1 MDLQKL
7 KNAGLHELHVR
18 AAQRV
23 SAFSERLGW
32 STLVKLPDDNAFAA
46 LLTPAKARA
55 ANDLLESFR
64 LRSDPT
70 FFASFKAPEKTAS
83 ALKSRWPHTA
93 QRLIEK
99 ADRICEGKF
108 DLLGFT
114 NLDFGN
120 PIDWHFE
127 PISGKRIPLVHWSRL
142 DYLDSEVA
150 GDKKII
156 WELNRQQY
164 FLTLGQAYWLS
175 GEEQYARA
183 FVEHLKAWMDA
194 NPPKLGINW
203 ASSLEVA
210 FRSMSWL
217 WAFHF
222 FKSSPSLSV
231 DLFQRALKF
240 LYLNARHL
248 ESYLSTYFS
257 PNTHL
262 TGEALGLF
270 YLGTMLPE
278 FKEAKRWR
286 DLGSSILIEQLPIHV
301 RPDGVY
307 FEQSSYYHR
316 YTTDFY
322 LHFLLLS
329 RDNNFPVPSGVKE
342 SLVLLLDHLMYIT
355 RPDGTTP
362 LFGDDDGGRL
372 AMLDVRP
379 ANDFR
384 GTVATGAVLFDRGDY
399 KFVAE
404 GAAEETLWL
413 TGVEGLHS
421 FDSIVATAPAETS
434 KVFPEGG
441 YIVMRDGWTR
451 ESNYLLF
458 DCGPHGSLA
467 CGHAHADALSFD
479 LAANGQTILVD
490 PGTYTYT
497 GSKALRDWFR
507 SSHAHNTLTLDDE
520 SSSVPDAAFSWKNK
534 ANCSLQKWVSNDR
547 FDFISGQHEGFR
559 RLPDPA
565 ILTRSILFLKH
576 DYWIVRD
583 GISSL
588 HAHSAEV
595 RFHFDSTPTHVPT
608 ALNIECFGA
617 GRWIEEDGW
626 VSHCYGQKARAK
638 TRIFVTVLKNGHD
651 LFSFLLPQQ
660 GGIEW
665 NVVEITAQG
674 GRAFAVHGGK
684 TLDLVIIRPVE
695 RFEWLWLRFMN
706 EQLQEIVSPQN
717 ETDQEIDLSDPF
729 LSALISGVKN
739 YVRH

>member
-7 KNAGLHELHVR
+7 KNASLHELRVR
-18 AAQRV
+18 AAQKV
-23 SAFSERLGW
+23 SAFSERRGW
-32 STLVKLPDDNAFAA
+32 STLVKLPNDNAFAS
-46 LLTPAKARA
+46 LLTLEKAPAD
-55 ANDLLESFR
+55 NDLLESFR

-70 FFASFKAPEKTAS
+70 FFASFKTPEKTAT
-83 ALKSRWPHTA
+83 ALKSRWPDTA
-93 QRLIEK
+93 RRLLEK

-114 NLDFGN
+114 HLNFGN

-127 PISGKRIPLVHWSRL
+127 PISGKRTPLVHWSRL
-142 DYLDSEVA
+142 DYLDAGVA
-150 GDKKII
+150 GDKKIV

-183 FVEHLKAWMDA
+183 FVDHLDAWMDA

-222 FKSSPSLSV
+222 FKLSPSLSAEV
-231 DLFQRALKF
+231 FQRALKF

-270 YLGTMLPE
+270 YLGTLLPE

-316 YTTDFY
+316 YTSDFY
-322 LHFLLLS
+322 IHFLLLS
-329 RDNNFPVPSGVKE
+329 RANNFPLPGQVEE
-342 SLVLLLDHLMYIT
+342 SLVSLLDHLMYIT

-372 AMLDVRP
+372 AMLDVRA

-384 GTVATGAVLFDRGDY
+384 GTVAIGAVLFDRGDY

-404 GAAEETLWL
+404 GAAEEALWL
-413 TGVEGLHS
+413 TGVEGLHG
-421 FDSIVATAPAETS
+421 FDSIVATQPAETS

-441 YIVMRDGWTR
+441 YFVMRDGWTR
-451 ESNYLLF
+451 ESNYLL
-458 DCGPHGSLA
+458 STA
-467 CGHAHADALSFD
+467 GHTDRWPAGMLMLTLYHLIW
-479 LAANGQTILVD
+479 LQTV
-490 PGTYTYT
+490 
-497 GSKALRDWFR
+497 SR
-507 SSHAHNTLTLDDE
+507 SSWTRA
-520 SSSVPDAAFSWKNK
+520 
-534 ANCSLQKWVSNDR
+534 
-547 FDFISGQHEGFR
+547 
-559 RLPDPA
+559 
-565 ILTRSILFLKH
+565 LTRTRHPKH
-576 DYWIVRD
+576 SET
-583 GISSL
+583 GFA
-588 HAHSAEV
+588 AHM
-595 RFHFDSTPTHVPT
+595 RITP
-608 ALNIECFGA
+608 
-617 GRWIEEDGW
+617 
-626 VSHCYGQKARAK
+626 
-638 TRIFVTVLKNGHD
+638 
-651 LFSFLLPQQ
+651 
-660 GGIEW
+660 
-665 NVVEITAQG
+665 
-674 GRAFAVHGGK
+674 
-684 TLDLVIIRPVE
+684 
-695 RFEWLWLRFMN
+695 
-706 EQLQEIVSPQN
+706 
-717 ETDQEIDLSDPF
+717 
-729 LSALISGVKN
+729 
-739 YVRH
+739 